1 MPTAAVQI
9 TQSLQRGLDA
19 LIGFIPNLLG
29 CLIILLIGYLVAR
42 LVKLVVAKLLA
53 AVGLDRALSGSQAGA
68 YLERVSPGAQPS
80 RLVATVAF
88 WFIFIYAI
96 AAAIGALKIPTLT
109 NFMANV
115 QNYLPNVI
123 AAVLILVIGVALAGA
138 AGGLVDRLA
147 GDTAS
152 GRMARA
158 VGPALIL
165 AIVVFMVLNQLKIAP
180 AIVTTTYIAL
190 IGMLAVAGALAF
202 GLGGRELAA
211 EMMRDAYDSSR
222 DNRRHDRTTPRPAS
236 SSPPSSRP
244 TSPGAASASP
254 ASSRPTGP
262 GTKSSHP
269 APDRVDR

>member
-1 MPTAAVQI
+1 MPIAAVQI

-29 CLIILLIGYLVAR
+29 CLAILLIGYLVAR

-68 YLERVSPGAQPS
+68 YVERVSPDARPS

-115 QNYLPNVI
+115 QNYLPNVV
-123 AAVLILVIGVALAGA
+123 AAVLILVIGVALAGTV
-138 AGGLVDRLA
+138 GGLVDRLA
-147 GDTAS
+147 GDTPG
-152 GRMARA
+152 GRVARA
-158 VGPALIL
+158 VGPTLIL

-190 IGMLAVAGALAF
+190 IGMLAVAGSLAF
-202 GLGGRELAA
+202 GLGGRDLAA

-222 DNRRHDRTTPRPAS
+222 DNHRHDRRIPRPAS

-244 TSPGAASASP
+244 TSPGTG
-254 ASSRPTGP
+254 SSRPTGP
-262 GTKSSHP
+262 DVSPPHSEPH
-269 APDRVDR
+269 RVDS

>member
-1 MPTAAVQI
+1 MLLAAVQI
-9 TQSLQRGLDA
+9 TQSLQRGLDS

-29 CLIILLIGYLVAR
+29 CLVILLVGYLVAR

-53 AVGLDRALSGSQAGA
+53 AVGLDRAMSSSQAGT
-68 YLERVSPGAQPS
+68 YVERVSPGARPS

-138 AGGLVDRLA
+138 VGGLVDRLA
-147 GDTAS
+147 ADTAG
-152 GRMARA
+152 GRVARA
-158 VGPALIL
+158 VAPTLVL
-165 AIVVFMVLNQLKIAP
+165 AIVVFMVLNQLQIAP
-180 AIVTTTYIAL
+180 AIVTTTYVAL

-222 DNRRHDRTTPRPAS
+222 HNRRHDGTIPRPAN
-236 SSPPSSRP
+236 PNPS
-244 TSPGAASASP
+244 
-254 ASSRPTGP
+254 SSRPTGSEATSP
-262 GTKSSHP
+262 RSDPHRMDS
-269 APDRVDR
+269 